1 MKSSECMNGRFFKQ
15 QTRKLSGTSKAA
27 SFGPTSQI
35 KLSPH
40 LYSLRLRT
48 AGAEKLA
55 SRTTCCKTFGS
66 VENLSM
72 APYNH
77 YMRTQIQGP
86 HRTPAKDVSFQQSS
100 RLLVPILLLLLLL
113 LLLLFFI
120 FYLLLSQ
127 NLHSILTNLNPINI
141 KVKHIIK

>member
-15 QTRKLSGTSKAA
+15 QTRKLSVTSKA
-27 SFGPTSQI
+27 SSCGPTPQI

-40 LYSLRLRT
+40 LCSLRLRT
-48 AGAEKLA
+48 AGAAKLA

-66 VENLSM
+66 IENLSM
-72 APYNH
+72 ALYNH
-77 YMRTQIQGP
+77 YKRTQIQGP
-86 HRTPAKDVSFQQSS
+86 HRTPAKEFQQNS

-141 KVKHIIK
+141 KVKSIIK